1 MREARD
7 FLDESRAL
15 AALVAPMRDADFAR
29 PTQFKGWSTDDVLG
43 HLHIFNRA
51 AELTLAAPDEFAPF
65 LAAILGQV
73 ARGRTLVQAQAEWI
87 GDLAGHALVEAWI
100 GGAERLAALYGGAD
114 PKARVKW
121 AGPDMSARSS
131 ITARQMETWAHGQA
145 VFDLLGVERR
155 DTDRLA
161 NIAHLGAVTIPF
173 AFANRG
179 EAVPDPLPHIRLDAP
194 SGAIWEWNEATS
206 DSRIE
211 GSATAFCQ
219 TAAQVRNA
227 ADTDLRLAGPAAER
241 WAQIAQCFAG
251 PPHDPPAP
259 GTRFVQTGTA

>member
-1 MREARD
+1 MREAGD
-7 FLDESRAL
+7 FLEESNAL
-15 AALVAPMRDADFAR
+15 AALLAPLEDAAFAR
-29 PTQFKGWSTDDVLG
+29 PTQFKGWSVNDVLG
-43 HLHIFNRA
+43 HLHIFNHA
-51 AELTLAAPDEFAPF
+51 AALTLAAPGEFGPF
-65 LAAILGQV
+65 LAGILGQL
-73 ARGRTLVQAQAEWI
+73 ARGRTLVQAQAQWI
-87 GDLAGHALVEAWI
+87 GDLAGQALLEDWI
-100 GGAERLAALYGGAD
+100 GGAQRLAALYGEAD

-121 AGPDMSARSS
+121 AGPEMSARSS

-145 VFDLLGVERR
+145 AFDLLGVVRH
-155 DTDRLA
+155 DADRLR

-179 EAVPDPLPHIRLDAP
+179 EPVPEPLPHIRLTAP
-194 SGAIWEWNEATS
+194 SGAIWEWNAETA

-227 ADTDLRLAGPAAER
+227 ADTDLRLAGPVATR
-241 WAQIAQCFAG
+241 WAEIAQCFAG

-259 GTRFVQTGTA
+259 GSRFVQTGTA